1 MQLKFPIVK
10 FTWTKKMNKY
20 ISKTTFIIF
29 NVLLFILEIIMVYLL
44 VDGYLTN
51 DYISPNDVTFYEYLL
66 IKFSNLV

>member
-1 MQLKFPIVK
+1 
-10 FTWTKKMNKY
+10 MNKY

>member
-1 MQLKFPIVK
+1 
-10 FTWTKKMNKY
+10 MNKY

-44 VDGYLTN
+44 VDGYLTK